1 MIQKLRQSDN
11 KAKKLQEVILGTSLK
26 VPEFDDDVI
35 QKGFQRLR
43 FDILQ
48 LVKTYCTNHNASIK
62 NTKYSCLS
70 NEARDFWVMR
80 VVASALHGKFFAKTS
95 LYFGFDAATDNALNI
110 FYNHAAASKA
120 GKQDNL
126 HYLFE
131 G

>member
-1 MIQKLRQSDN
+1 MQKLRQSDN

-35 QKGFQRLR
+35 QKGFQKLR

-62 NTKYSCLS
+62 DVKYSCLS
-70 NEARDFWVMR
+70 NEARDFWVMK
-80 VVASALHGKFFAKTS
+80 VVASALHRQLFAKNS
-95 LYFGFDAATDNALNI
+95 LYFGFDAEGDVALND
-110 FYNHAAASKA
+110 FYNNAAASKA
-120 GKQDNL
+120 GKQDNI